1 MIRSLLVFLLIIPFS
16 HCKKV
21 KEDLVER
28 KVLNF
33 ITDGRWKVTEL
44 SKNSVDY
51 TADFSGYQFDFKTN
65 DQVDAIK
72 NGSVQKTGTWF
83 GDANTL
89 TITST
94 FPSDATHP
102 LPLLNGVWKL
112 VDGGDNFAKATKTEN
127 GDFST
132 LTLEKI

>member
-1 MIRSLLVFLLIIPFS
+1 MIRLLLILLLTIPFA

-33 ITDGRWKVTEL
+33 ITDGQWKVTEF
-44 SKNSVDY
+44 SKNSVDF

-72 NGSVQKTGTWF
+72 NGSVQKTGSWF
-83 GDANTL
+83 GDGNAL
-89 TITST
+89 TITSS
-94 FPSDATHP
+94 FPSDAAHP
-102 LPLLNGVWKL
+102 LPFLNGVWKL

-127 GDFST
+127 GDYST